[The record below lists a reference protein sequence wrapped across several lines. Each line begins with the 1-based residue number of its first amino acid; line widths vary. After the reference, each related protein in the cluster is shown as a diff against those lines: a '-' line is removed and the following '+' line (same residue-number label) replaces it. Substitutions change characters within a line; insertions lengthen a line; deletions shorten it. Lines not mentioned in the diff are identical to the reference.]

1 MNMIVAFR
9 AVSRRIW
16 FHSGQRSFRD
26 ALRQWYAKELR
37 GIPSQFTFGQQCNAN
52 HALNCKMGG
61 FLTIRHNYIRDYEVN
76 LHFTETHSKTSN
88 FNVNLL
94 NLISTCHFLS
104 HTKDYISFKKKLAS
118 F

>member
-9 AVSRRIW
+9 AVCRRIW
-16 FHSGQRSFRD
+16 FHLGQRSFRD

-76 LHFTETHSKTSN
+76 PVIQVH
-88 FNVNLL
+88 
-94 NLISTCHFLS
+94 
-104 HTKDYISFKKKLAS
+104 KDIEDEPHLQSINRENIF
-118 F
+118 FG

>member
-1 MNMIVAFR
+1 MIVAFR

-76 LHFTETHSKTSN
+76 PVIKVH
-88 FNVNLL
+88 
-94 NLISTCHFLS
+94 
-104 HTKDYISFKKKLAS
+104 KDIEDEPHLQSINRENIF
-118 F
+118 FG